1 MNEGIIYIAR
11 NPAYKEDIY
20 KVGKTER
27 TNISGNRMMELS
39 NHEGVVDYFKA
50 VGYLLV
56 DNVNESEK
64 ICHEKLKDYRYQNN
78 KEFFQIN
85 LKDLVK
91 QIRSILDDFII
102 RDNLPKFKKQDEDK
116 ELSKSNKPSEGL
128 EKFYNK
134 INDLMIDFLWWAP
147 ETKQKLTKDIIKQ
160 FKKIPNQLGPISA
173 LPGSKFSSPWL
184 NGAETAGNVYCL
196 ELMTDYKDF
205 VGFDTFWLYS
215 ILEKEDIKKNYPEES
230 YHSDWNLEEVKKIE
244 LILQNDPEYLNK
256 CKKTRNKL
264 SEIYNN
270 DQLYVEYGKE
280 NSKTTRS
287 FNILQNY
294 IFYAFFNKF
303 KKKEAL
309 QEVTDGKKVWKE
321 KHIIYVEPK
330 TVFFKGSAER
340 IITELSD
347 IIKYDSPDPLI
358 KLPLDESNSVIKICP
373 ECKTKIR
380 LPKGKSGKVNC
391 PNCGERFHTAT

>member
-1 MNEGIIYIAR
+1 VNEGIIYIAR

-27 TNISGNRMMELS
+27 TNISVNRMMELS

-85 LKDLVK
+85 LKDLAK
-91 QIRSILDDFII
+91 QIRSILNDFII
-102 RDNLPKFKKQDEDK
+102 RDNLPKFQKQDEDK

-160 FKKIPNQLGPISA
+160 FKKIPNQPEPISLLA
-173 LPGSKFSSPWL
+173 HKFGDPWL
-184 NGAETAGNVYCL
+184 NGAETTGNVYCL
-196 ELMTDYKDF
+196 ELTTDHKDF
-205 VGFDTFWLYS
+205 VGFDTFWFHN

-347 IIKYDSPDPLI
+347 IIKYDNPDPLI
-358 KLPLDESNSVIKICP
+358 KLPLDESNSIIKTCP
-373 ECKTKIR
+373 KCKTKIR